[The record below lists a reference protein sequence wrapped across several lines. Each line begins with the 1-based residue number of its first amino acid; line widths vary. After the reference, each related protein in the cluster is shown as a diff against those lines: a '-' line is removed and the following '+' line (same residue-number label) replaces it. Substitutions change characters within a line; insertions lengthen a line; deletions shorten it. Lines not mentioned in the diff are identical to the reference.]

1 MIKNYLRGLI
11 NFILLNYNYHKKSK
25 EVQMNKNRITFLV
38 GAVFF
43 IGLIANTGCA
53 TKKYVM
59 GGMAA
64 LDQKVEGMETAVE
77 ENQKRIKEHDERL
90 TTIGSLITQHKSV
103 LNQQKSE
110 LESKISEVR
119 KFAQGKLIL
128 QEIIRNNEA
137 KFEFESYELG
147 DEAKVALDRFVEKLI
162 AQNKGLYLEIQG
174 HADRSGPEDWNV
186 YLGKKRAEAVMEYLH
201 NMYHIPLHRMEVI
214 SYGSDKPIADN
225 STSEGRAQN
234 RRVMIL
240 VYE

>member
-1 MIKNYLRGLI
+1 
-11 NFILLNYNYHKKSK
+11 
-25 EVQMNKNRITFLV
+25 MNKNRITFLV

-43 IGLIANTGCA
+43 IGLITNTGCA

-59 GGMAA
+59 GGMAT

-77 ENQKRIKEHDERL
+77 ENQKRIKEHDKRL
-90 TTIGSLITQHKSV
+90 ATLGSLISQHKSE
-103 LNQQKSE
+103 LNQQNSE
-110 LESKISEVR
+110 LDSKINEVR

-128 QEIIRNNEA
+128 QEIIRNDEA

-147 DEAKVALDRFVEKLI
+147 DEAKVALDKLVGMLI

-174 HADRSGPEDWNV
+174 HADSSGPEDWNLF
-186 YLGKKRAEAVMEYLH
+186 LGKKRAEAVMEYLH

-225 STSEGRAQN
+225 SSSEGRAQN
-234 RRVMIL
+234 RRVVIL